1 MIIIFIILT
10 LTFGSFIQ
18 AGIIFLNIP
27 FALVGG
33 VFALAISGE
42 YLSVPASVGFIALLG
57 IAVLN
62 GVVMVTHFN
71 ERLSAGESIESAV
84 LHGTERRL
92 RPVLMTAMITAL
104 GMIPL
109 LFATGP
115 GSEIQRPLAIVVTG
129 GILTST
135 LLTLLVLPIIFR
147 RLGTLKT
154 WRELC
159 VSLFGGWPLIGRL
172 FSGDRR

>member
-1 MIIIFIILT
+1 MVWGGQFENQQRAAARLALVIPATMGLIFLVLS
-10 LTFGSFIQ
+10 LTFGSTRQ
-18 AGIIFLNIP
+18 AAIVFVNIP

-71 ERLSAGESIESAV
+71 ERLANGEDMTRVVRLGS
-84 LHGTERRL
+84 ERRL
-92 RPVLMTAMITAL
+92 RPVLMTATITAL
-104 GMIPL
+104 GMLPL

-115 GSEIQRPLAIVVTG
+115 GSEIQKPLAIVVTG
-129 GILTST
+129 GLVSAT
-135 LLTLLVLPIIFR
+135 LLTLLL
-147 RLGTLKT
+147 L
-154 WRELC
+154 
-159 VSLFGGWPLIGRL
+159 PLIFERW
-172 FSGDRR
+172 SER